1 MNLIEELKNYC
12 EINNPVGALMLSG
25 EWGSG
30 KTYLIKSKF
39 IPSVKDNYVFLCVSL
54 FGIDSLD
61 RLRAEVKKKWL
72 EKASELD
79 KLNGIKVSK
88 FTDSYKRIFGTIK
101 DILPEN
107 WQKKGEVVSSIMDL
121 VNFVP
126 ISNTISDKKVIL
138 VFDDLERTNI
148 TYTDLLGCINDY
160 CENQN
165 FNTIIVANEE
175 KIKDMILTDADTE
188 SFQQELFEAIYS
200 VTGQKA

>member
-72 EKASELD
+72 ENLQIP
-79 KLNGIKVSK
+79 IKEFLVQS
-88 FTDSYKRIFGTIK
+88 RIFCLKIG
-101 DILPEN
+101 
-107 WQKKGEVVSSIMDL
+107 KK
-121 VNFVP
+121 
-126 ISNTISDKKVIL
+126 K
-138 VFDDLERTNI
+138 
-148 TYTDLLGCINDY
+148 
-160 CENQN
+160 
-165 FNTIIVANEE
+165 E
-175 KIKDMILTDADTE
+175 KWFLQLWT
-188 SFQQELFEAIYS
+188 
-200 VTGQKA
+200 

>member
-1 MNLIEELKNYC
+1 M
-12 EINNPVGALMLSG
+12 
-25 EWGSG
+25 
-30 KTYLIKSKF
+30 
-39 IPSVKDNYVFLCVSL
+39 KDNYVFLCVSL

-148 TYTDLLGCINDY
+148 TYTDLLGCN
-160 CENQN
+160 
-165 FNTIIVANEE
+165 
-175 KIKDMILTDADTE
+175 
-188 SFQQELFEAIYS
+188 
-200 VTGQKA
+200 

>member
-148 TYTDLLGCINDY
+148 TYTDLLGCINDLSL
-160 CENQN
+160 
-165 FNTIIVANEE
+165 IHI
-175 KIKDMILTDADTE
+175 
-188 SFQQELFEAIYS
+188 
-200 VTGQKA
+200 

>member
-1 MNLIEELKNYC
+1 MNLIEVLKNYC

-107 WQKKGEVVSSIMDL
+107 WQKK
-121 VNFVP
+121 
-126 ISNTISDKKVIL
+126 
-138 VFDDLERTNI
+138 
-148 TYTDLLGCINDY
+148 
-160 CENQN
+160 
-165 FNTIIVANEE
+165 E
-175 KIKDMILTDADTE
+175 KWFLQLWT
-188 SFQQELFEAIYS
+188 
-200 VTGQKA
+200 

>member
-101 DILPEN
+101 DILPKN
-107 WQKKGEVVSSIMDL
+107 
-121 VNFVP
+121 
-126 ISNTISDKKVIL
+126 
-138 VFDDLERTNI
+138 
-148 TYTDLLGCINDY
+148 
-160 CENQN
+160 
-165 FNTIIVANEE
+165 
-175 KIKDMILTDADTE
+175 
-188 SFQQELFEAIYS
+188 
-200 VTGQKA
+200 